1 MSFYPEP
8 VEGLLLQAYQAL
20 TCPAECVTKQ
30 GMKIT
35 PEEVRYVAKLA
46 RLSLSEAEV
55 EKTTLQLDTI
65 LSYVEKLGELD
76 TTSVLPTTHALD
88 IRNAFR
94 EDLTRKSLPQQEA
107 LANGPLQNGEAFV
120 VPRVI

>member
-1 MSFYPEP
+1 
-8 VEGLLLQAYQAL
+8 
-20 TCPAECVTKQ
+20 
-30 GMKIT
+30 MKIT

-55 EKTTLQLDTI
+55 TETTLQLDRI
-65 LSYVEKLGELD
+65 LSYVEKLDELD
-76 TTSVLPTTHALD
+76 TSSVLPSTHALAVS
-88 IRNAFR
+88 NAFR
-94 EDLTRKSLPQQEA
+94 EDELRQSLSQQEA